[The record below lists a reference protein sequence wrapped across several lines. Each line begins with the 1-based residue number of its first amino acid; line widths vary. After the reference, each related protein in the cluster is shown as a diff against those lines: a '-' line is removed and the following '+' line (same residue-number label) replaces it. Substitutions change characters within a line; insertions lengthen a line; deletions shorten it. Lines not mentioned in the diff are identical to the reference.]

1 MPSNPCHPS
10 VPIKSLAILTV
21 PSIHM
26 HLQVVYTG
34 CGDDDFFLVG
44 AAALYGQ
51 RTLGWRAATLSSSTE
66 LIYIFFAVGS
76 MCLLPASGLLS
87 PPFAHARRAHP
98 ATGRPAV
105 SPFLFRCCTPP
116 WRPPCGRGRR
126 SRASPGR
133 RPSGGASSGSEAEI
147 SAPAARR
154 ERSWRP
160 PDGAAG
166 AIVCGVSYR
175 VGELLFLGDGA
186 GGWCQVRG
194 QK

>member
-1 MPSNPCHPS
+1 M
-10 VPIKSLAILTV
+10 PIKSLAILTV

-98 ATGRPAV
+98 ATGRCCSSFSLQVLHAAV
-105 SPFLFRCCTPP
+105 AAAV
-116 WRPPCGRGRR
+116 R
-126 SRASPGR
+126 SRPALSSISWPKAFGR
-133 RPSGGASSGSEAEI
+133 CEQRFGG
-147 SAPAARR
+147 
-154 ERSWRP
+154 
-160 PDGAAG
+160 
-166 AIVCGVSYR
+166 
-175 VGELLFLGDGA
+175 
-186 GGWCQVRG
+186 
-194 QK
+194 